1 VGSEKAVFLKKISQY
16 GEKQNVSYLNGKITF
31 QGVSLN
37 VYSYLVDG
45 VLIDTGAQS
54 LHKHFKPFIDSADF
68 DQVFI
73 THFHEDHTGCA
84 SYIEK
89 TKKVPIYLD
98 EKTIDICRKR
108 AHYPLYRQ
116 FFWGRRKPFHAQ
128 EMKEELQSRNARW
141 DAIPTPGH
149 ALDHHAF
156 LNRETGQLFTGD
168 LYVMERTKVILE
180 EESIPTIIQSLK
192 RVLTYDFQEVFCNHA
207 GFVRDGREALQR
219 KLNYLLGIQQEVLT
233 LQHQGDTPEA
243 ICQKLFPKKFPIV
256 KFSRG
261 EWDSIH
267 IVRSIIKENHVIH
280 T

>member
-1 VGSEKAVFLKKISQY
+1 MLLKKTSHF
-16 GEKQNVSYLNGKITF
+16 GEKHNVTYLNGKITF

-54 LHKHFKPFIDSADF
+54 LYKHFKPFIDSADF

-98 EKTIDICRKR
+98 EKTMDHCAKR

-128 EMKEELQSRNARW
+128 KMKEELQSRNARW
-141 DAIPTPGH
+141 DSIPTPGH
-149 ALDHHAF
+149 AVDHHAY

-180 EESIPTIIQSLK
+180 EESIPAIIQSLK

-207 GFVRDGREALQR
+207 GFVRDGRKALQR

-233 LQHQGDTPEA
+233 LQNQGDTPEA
-243 ICQKLFPKKFPIV
+243 ICQKLFPKKFPII

>member
-1 VGSEKAVFLKKISQY
+1 MLLKKTSHF
-16 GEKQNVSYLNGKITF
+16 GEKDNVTYLNGKITF

-54 LHKHFKPFIDSADF
+54 LYKHFKPFIDSADF

-98 EKTIDICRKR
+98 DKTIDYCTER

-128 EMKEELQSRNARW
+128 KMKKELQSRNARW
-141 DAIPTPGH
+141 NAIPTPGH

-180 EESIPTIIQSLK
+180 EESIPAIIQSLK

-207 GFVRDGREALQR
+207 GFVRDGRKALER
-219 KLNYLLGIQQEVLT
+219 KLNYLLGIQQEVLS
-233 LQHQGDTPEA
+233 LQSQGDTPEA

-256 KFSRG
+256 KFSSG

>member
-1 VGSEKAVFLKKISQY
+1 MEVLFLKKSSQS
-16 GEKQNVSYLNGKITF
+16 GDIHNVTYLNGQVRF

-37 VYSYLVDG
+37 VYNFLVDG

-54 LHKHFKPFIDSADF
+54 LHQYFKPFIDQADF
-68 DQVFI
+68 DHVFI

-98 EKTIDICRKR
+98 EKTIDYCGKR
-108 AHYPLYRQ
+108 AHYPIYRQ

-128 EMKEELQSRNARW
+128 MMPSEFQSRNARW
-141 DAIPTPGH
+141 HVIPTPGH
-149 ALDHHAF
+149 AMDHHAF

-168 LYVMERTKVILE
+168 LYVMEKTKVVLE
-180 EESIPTIIQSLK
+180 EESIPSIIQSLE

-207 GFVRDGREALQR
+207 GFIPDGRRALQR
-219 KLNYLLGIQQEVLT
+219 KLDYLLGIQNQVLT
-233 LQHQGDTPEA
+233 LHHKGDSPEE
-243 ICQKLFPKKFPIV
+243 IRQKLFPRRFPII

-267 IVRSIIKENHVIH
+267 IVHSIMNENHVINS
-280 T
+280 